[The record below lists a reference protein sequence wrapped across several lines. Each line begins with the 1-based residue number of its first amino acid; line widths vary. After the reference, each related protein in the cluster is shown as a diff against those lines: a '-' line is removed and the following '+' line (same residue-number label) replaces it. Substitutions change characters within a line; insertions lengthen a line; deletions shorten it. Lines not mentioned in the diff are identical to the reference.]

1 MLAKNSGKKK
11 VITDIELNTILNWLK
26 KNNSR
31 HYYNENP
38 NCEGY
43 YIFTDSLGI
52 LDKDIKDIVDAVR
65 NRIIKNE
72 GLNLEDTLE
81 QPLELSDII
90 VIMPTGTK
98 LHVHKDPNKV
108 GTIQVRYN
116 LLLQKPEK
124 GGDAIYSGRRIDCDT
139 GCYILCRAGLD
150 YHTGTLIEGKL
161 DRLLISYGFLIK
173 EENIEK
179 YPHIF
184 MDIIKNK
191 DSILNSNKKLYTT
204 DPSIT
209 HKKEDHIER
218 K

>member
-1 MLAKNSGKKK
+1 MFAKDSGKKQ
-11 VITDIELNTILNWLK
+11 VITDKELNIILDWIKN
-26 KNNSR
+26 NNSR
-31 HYYNENP
+31 HYYIENP
-38 NCEGY
+38 NCKGY
-43 YIFTDSLGI
+43 YFFTNSLGI

-65 NRIIKNE
+65 NRIIENE
-72 GLNLEDTLE
+72 GLVLEDTLE
-81 QPLELSDII
+81 QPLELDDII
-90 VIMPTGTK
+90 VIMPPGTK
-98 LHVHKDPNKV
+98 LHVHKDPSKE

-150 YHTGTLIEGKL
+150 YHAGTLIEGNL
-161 DRLLISYGFLIK
+161 DRLIISYGFLIK
-173 EENIEK
+173 EENVEK

-191 DSILNSNKKLYTT
+191 DSILNNNKKLYTT
-204 DPSIT
+204 NPYII
-209 HKKEDHIER
+209 HKKGDHIER